1 MPQPAPIT
9 SLERRLRDARPTV
22 PPVPPDYVARTW
34 AYVRGARAAS
44 PHWLWALG
52 LSLALALGAAAGL
65 ALWWRLG
72 GWQLSLARV
81 VSLLSCGRQ
90 WASFIPWLA
99 ALSAIVMVSAA
110 AETLLA
116 GWWVRRVC
124 RVRGC
129 LRPVFRSKP
138 AIGG

>member
-1 MPQPAPIT
+1 MPQPAPLPP
-9 SLERRLRDARPTV
+9 LERRLRDARPAV
-22 PPVPPDYVARTW
+22 PPLPPDYAARTW
-34 AYVRGARAAS
+34 AYVRSARPTG

-65 ALWWRLG
+65 VLWWRLG
-72 GWQLSLARV
+72 GWQLGLARAV
-81 VSLLSCGRQ
+81 NLLACSRQ
-90 WASFIPWLA
+90 WATLTPWLA
-99 ALSAIVMVSAA
+99 ALSAVVMVSAA

-124 RVRGC
+124 RVRDC